1 MAILYTVSPDDLIPG
16 DFFEW
21 KDAEGE
27 NVIYEVL
34 SDPIFNFEKDTFTV
48 NISAY
53 DTVDSDDE
61 SVTIPGDSHLGIWA
75 DDDA

>member
-21 KDAEGE
+21 KDEDGE
-27 NVIYEVL
+27 STIYQVMSEPAYNVE
-34 SDPIFNFEKDTFTV
+34 EDTFAV
-48 NISAY
+48 SISAY
-53 DTVDSDDE
+53 DSTATDDE